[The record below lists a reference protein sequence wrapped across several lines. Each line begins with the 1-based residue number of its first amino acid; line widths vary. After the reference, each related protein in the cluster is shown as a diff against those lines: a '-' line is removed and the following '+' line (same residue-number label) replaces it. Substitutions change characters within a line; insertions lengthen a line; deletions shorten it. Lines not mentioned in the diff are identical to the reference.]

1 MFVFFALTSIQLSEG
16 SLEGESAS
24 PGKPSTYHL
33 GAGAGAGH
41 LLRSF
46 TWISGNFLEFRVL
59 SLSISFLWSFSKNLS
74 MSSPESA
81 ELLLSGIWLWCY
93 CTGRDRVHRV
103 HTLNISWPRVQS
115 TCMHTSRV
123 YMIHWVKIVTI
134 LVCIRENTEKN
145 LWNVHF
151 IPWEMFIIYNLINVC

>member
-16 SLEGESAS
+16 SLEGEGAS

-33 GAGAGAGH
+33 GAGAEAGH
-41 LLRSF
+41 ILRSF
-46 TWISGNFLEFRVL
+46 TWISVNFLEFRVL
-59 SLSISFLWSFSKNLS
+59 SLSMSFLWSFSKNLS
-74 MSSPESA
+74 MSASESA

-103 HTLNISWPRVQS
+103 HTLNISWPVHWVQS

-134 LVCIRENTEKN
+134 SVCIRENTEKALKCLFN
-145 LWNVHF
+145 SVGNVHYLQF
-151 IPWEMFIIYNLINVC
+151 D